1 LLGAI
6 SSPIGT
12 YLHLDYRVLFPESS
26 LFPSAMQ
33 KIVNCVGAIREIA
46 NKAVIDNVRRE
57 LGYCIKQIKLNRG

>member
-1 LLGAI
+1 
-6 SSPIGT
+6 
-12 YLHLDYRVLFPESS
+12 
-26 LFPSAMQ
+26 MQ